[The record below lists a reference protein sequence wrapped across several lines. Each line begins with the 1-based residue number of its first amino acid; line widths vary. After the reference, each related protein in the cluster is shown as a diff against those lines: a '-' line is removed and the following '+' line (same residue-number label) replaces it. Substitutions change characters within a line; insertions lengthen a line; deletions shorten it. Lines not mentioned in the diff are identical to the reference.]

1 MTFLI
6 SKKIIYT
13 SQTRYIS
20 IEFSFRELIY
30 SIKTLTF
37 LLYSILANSFLAM
50 ILTYPVIWIALRII
64 WNFQINF
71 WLEKLMCELLRNKK
85 NFSNMISILL
95 LANIEVFFKKLGIFS
110 YILNLQ
116 STTTISYIAK
126 INISG
131 FSV

>member
-1 MTFLI
+1 
-6 SKKIIYT
+6 
-13 SQTRYIS
+13 
-20 IEFSFRELIY
+20 
-30 SIKTLTF
+30 
-37 LLYSILANSFLAM
+37 
-50 ILTYPVIWIALRII
+50 
-64 WNFQINF
+64 
-71 WLEKLMCELLRNKK
+71 MCELLRNKK